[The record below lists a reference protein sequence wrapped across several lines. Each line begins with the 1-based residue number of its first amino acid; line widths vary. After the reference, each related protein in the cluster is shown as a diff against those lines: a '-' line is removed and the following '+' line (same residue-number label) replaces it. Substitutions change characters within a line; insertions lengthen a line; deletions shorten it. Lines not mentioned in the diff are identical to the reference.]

1 MPQPT
6 PTPKPNP
13 TAAKTA
19 LNQLAGSPTAGN
31 RPTIAQYAER
41 SAAYEV
47 TTGLR
52 PSPMLLAYVT
62 ETKGIQ
68 IPYIHLSDLF
78 FRDREVFIRFS
89 AHDVELRILD
99 PAFPLKKFIED
110 FNRQAVWAVRPVPGL
125 LAVTVRITLPEPKED
140 VL

>member
-6 PTPKPNP
+6 SPSQPNVPVAKAALNRLAGPP
-13 TAAKTA
+13 TAAT
-19 LNQLAGSPTAGN
+19 
-31 RPTIAQYAER
+31 RPAIAQYAER

-47 TTGLR
+47 TAGLR

-68 IPYIHLSDLF
+68 IPYIHLSDFF

-99 PAFPLKKFIED
+99 PAFPLKKFVED
-110 FNRQAVWAVRPVPGL
+110 FNRQIVWVVRPVPGV